1 MLGYVCKYT
10 PAAILNGFAAEYRR
24 ISPTAQ
30 DFSGADGFSH
40 ANLCSFAKS
49 IIESGLHGEFDEL
62 VLTDC
67 CDAMRRAYDV
77 LRQYGK
83 LKFIYLLSLPRC
95 VNACSKELF
104 AQELRK
110 FTKAYADY
118 SKKTFE
124 WQLAAKTLSESTV
137 APVQSAP
144 YISLLGARTS
154 GNFSDFVN
162 SLSDLPVQDDTCGG
176 QAPVGLSA
184 MPNSE
189 DEFYTLYADVLLS
202 GVSCMRM
209 TDVASRRR
217 FTENPH
223 LRGIVY
229 HTVKFCD
236 YYPYEYA
243 ALLKSDFPTVRVE
256 TDLTLGSEGQLKTR
270 LEAFFETLGEKKM
283 CESTDTSGKYFAGV
297 DSGSTSTN
305 AVILNENRKIVGSA
319 IVPTGARVA
328 QSADRALAEA
338 MRAAGIRQED
348 IARTVSTGYGR
359 AGIGTGDRAVTEITC
374 HAKGAHFLNP
384 EVRTVID
391 IGGQDSKVIRLNA
404 DGSVR
409 NFQMNDKCAAGT
421 GRFLENMA
429 RVLEMTVADMGARQL
444 SVREN
449 LKISNMCTVF
459 AESEV
464 VSLIA
469 ENKRIDD
476 ILDALYAAVCS
487 KVNSLLTRAGREG
500 KYMMTGGV
508 AQNRGLVQ
516 KLENT
521 LGEPVQ
527 VYPEAQICGAL
538 GAALLASEQ

>member
-10 PAAILNGFAAEYRR
+10 PAAILDGFSAEHRR

-30 DFSGADGFSH
+30 DFSGADGFAH

-49 IIESGLHGEFDEL
+49 VMESGMHGEFDEL

-67 CDAMRRAYDV
+67 CDSMRRAYDV
-77 LRQYGK
+77 LRQYGNF
-83 LKFIYLLSLPRC
+83 KFIYLLSLPHC

-118 SKKTFE
+118 SGKAFD
-124 WQLAAKTLSESTV
+124 WQLAAKTLSENTEPP
-137 APVQSAP
+137 AQSAP

-154 GNFSDFVN
+154 DNFADFVH
-162 SLSDLPVQDDTCGG
+162 SLSDLPVQNDTCGG
-176 QAPVGLSA
+176 QAPVCLSA

-189 DEFYTLYADVLLS
+189 EEFYALYADALLS

-243 ALLKSDFPTVRVE
+243 ALLKSDIPTVRVE

-270 LEAFFETLGEKKM
+270 LEAFFETMGEKKM
-283 CESTDTSGKYFAGV
+283 HENINTDGKYFAGV

-305 AVILNENRKIVGSA
+305 AVILDANRKIVGSA
-319 IVPTGARVA
+319 IVPTGTRVA
-328 QSADRALAEA
+328 QSAERALTEA
-338 MRAAGIRQED
+338 MLTAGIQKED

-359 AGIGTGDRAVTEITC
+359 SGIGAGDRAVTEITC

-521 LGEPVQ
+521 LGETVY

-538 GAALLASEQ
+538 GAALLASE